1 MIACFAWTNLQI
13 INISNAKINLYPEEE
28 ADLYIRMGPH
38 ISGGLISAVKKMGIY
53 KNVYTID
60 PIVLS
65 YGKMRLGSVP
75 VLKYFLLKRSYI
87 KAYNALMDNTC
98 PARSYSRVLMTWFY
112 AENAFVLNYWARH
125 TDHLAITLVDE
136 GTGSY
141 CYFKKELY
149 FPMFMA
155 NKLKDRLRKQVT
167 EGAIARKLAKNI
179 DSIAL
184 YKPEYCREDIDY
196 KKLTLP
202 TVSQENNPVIY
213 KLLISAA
220 GSVDPMTQIR
230 YDKSRF
236 IYFSLFSP
244 EGESFDATSNRILR
258 NLIQESCTQEVI
270 AKVHTGNPVHAQ
282 EFARELEDRIFV
294 DRQVYVFEG
303 LYAQLDK
310 AENMVLVSCAST
322 AAINPK
328 FMFNQEPY
336 VIFTYRLYDTY
347 RQCGVERDDWI
358 ASALKDAYD
367 DKSRVM
373 IPNTMQ
379 ELRNMIRD
387 IRSL

>member
-13 INISNAKINLYPEEE
+13 INISNAKINLYPDEE
-28 ADLYIRMGPH
+28 ADLYVRMGPH
-38 ISGGLISAVKKMGIY
+38 ISGGLISSVKKMGIY

-65 YGKMRLGSVP
+65 YRKMRLGSIP
-75 VLKYFLLKRSYI
+75 VLKYALLKRAYI
-87 KAYNALMDNTC
+87 KSYNALMENTC
-98 PARSYSRVLMTWFY
+98 HGQSYSRVLMTWFY
-112 AENAFVLNYWARH
+112 AENAFVLNYWSKY

-155 NKLKDRLRKQVT
+155 NKLKDRLRKHVT
-167 EGAIARKLAKNI
+167 EGAIAKKLAKNI
-179 DSIAL
+179 DTIAL
-184 YKPEYCREDIDY
+184 YRPEYCREDIDY

-202 TVSQENNPVIY
+202 TVSQENNPDIY
-213 KLLISAA
+213 KLLLSAA
-220 GSVDPMTQIR
+220 GSLDPMTQIR

-244 EGESFDATSNRILR
+244 EGAPFDATSNRILR
-258 NLIQESCTQEVI
+258 NLIQESCPQEI
-270 AKVHTGNPVHAQ
+270 ITKVHTGDPVHAQ
-282 EFARELEDRIFV
+282 EFAKELENRIFV

-310 AENMVLVSCAST
+310 AENMVLISCAST

-347 RQCGVERDDWI
+347 RQCGIERDDWI
-358 ASALKDAYD
+358 ASALKDAYE
-367 DKSRVM
+367 DKARVM

-379 ELRNMIRD
+379 ELRNMIRN
-387 IRSL
+387 IRGL